1 MTKERILQEIRRTAQ
16 QNGGKPLGFRAF
28 ERETGIRVA
37 DWFGKIW
44 KTWGDAVREA
54 GFVANPLRDR
64 IGDDE
69 LLRLYVG
76 LVRELGRV
84 PVKGDLRLKKRAD
97 PSFPSDRVFDRFG
110 SKRKLNALARQYCTT
125 RPEFHAT
132 AALFPEAPLLDEV
145 AALSKA
151 PAIPP
156 SGFVYLLRSGR
167 YYKVG
172 RTNATGRREYELAI
186 QLPEPAK
193 LVHRISTDDPE
204 GIETYWHQR
213 FAAKRMRGEWF
224 KLDASDIAAFKRR
237 RFQ

>member
-1 MTKERILQEIRRTAQ
+1 MIKERILQEIHRTAQ
-16 QNGGKPLGFRAF
+16 QNGGKPLGFRTF
-28 ERETGIRVA
+28 EREMGIRVA

-54 GFVANPLRDR
+54 GFVANPLQDR
-64 IGDDE
+64 IGDEE
-69 LLRLYVG
+69 LLSLYVA
-76 LVRELGRV
+76 LARELGRV

-110 SKRKLNALARQYCTT
+110 SKRKLNALARQYCTA
-125 RPEFHAT
+125 RPDFQAT
-132 AALFPEAPLLDEV
+132 AALFPDAALPNEIS
-145 AALSKA
+145 ALSKE

-172 RTNATGRREYELAI
+172 RTNAAGRREYELAI

-193 LVHRISTDDPE
+193 LVHRIATDDPE
-204 GIETYWHQR
+204 GIEGYWHQR

-224 KLDASDIAAFKRR
+224 KFDASDIAAFKRR